1 MFNTANPTPNLTLA
15 LHRQQQL
22 LEALA
27 HALVA
32 APNVEP
38 QTAAQLAEL
47 TALTTTIS
55 QTLHESCDRL
65 NTVSDAFTAFLALLE
80 QADERAVAP
89 SGLWALA
96 QPLQQQ
102 LEAACGPVRQMV

>member
-1 MFNTANPTPNLTLA
+1 A
-15 LHRQQQL
+15 
-22 LEALA
+22 
-27 HALVA
+27 
-32 APNVEP
+32 
-38 QTAAQLAEL
+38 
-47 TALTTTIS
+47 
-55 QTLHESCDRL
+55 RL